1 MVGRVPGSVGVGVT
15 TPGHFHT
22 PTSRRRACT
31 WRRSIGDTPTEFRL
45 GRLTPGPRPGVHRL
59 GRPARGHAPGFIEGV
74 D

>member
-45 GRLTPGPRPGVHRL
+45 GRL
-59 GRPARGHAPGFIEGV
+59 
-74 D
+74 